1 MFPYNE
7 EKMAHVL
14 ENYLSVLVS
23 CLISSRTPGSNEI
36 VLHVLQCNINP
47 FYTANQN

>member
-23 CLISSRTPGSNEI
+23 CLSSVAEPQE
-36 VLHVLQCNINP
+36 VMK
-47 FYTANQN
+47 

>member
-23 CLISSRTPGSNEI
+23 CLEI
-36 VLHVLQCNINP
+36 FHQ
-47 FYTANQN
+47 